1 MAVTWPNRRQDVQA
15 GLDLL
20 AAPPEVDENGRDQR
34 WPDLTNAVHWVVDD
48 TGWDLRPTADDVGTL
63 LFDANEAEALA
74 AVVSLVIDVS
84 RRQGATT
91 SDADWFADAD
101 WPKVQRAAK
110 QAAALLRANDG

>member
-1 MAVTWPNRRQDVQA
+1 MAVTWPNRRQDVLA

-34 WPDLTNAVHWVVDD
+34 WPDLSNAVHWVVDD
-48 TGWDLRPTADDVGTL
+48 TGWDLRPAADDVGTL

-101 WPKVQRAAK
+101 WSKIQRAAK
-110 QAAALLRANDG
+110 QAAALLRVNDG